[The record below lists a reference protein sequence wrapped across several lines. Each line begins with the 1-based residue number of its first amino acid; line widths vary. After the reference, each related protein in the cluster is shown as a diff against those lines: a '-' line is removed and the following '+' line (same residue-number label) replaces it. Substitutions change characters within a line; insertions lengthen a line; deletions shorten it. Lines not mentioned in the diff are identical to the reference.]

1 MAASIPFLLQMDSSW
16 PSLLQLGT
24 GPTMS
29 RYSCP
34 QQISILPSLKLEVIS
49 VACGRQHTL
58 SLTNNGVSDQ
68 FLILGL
74 TT

>member
-1 MAASIPFLLQMDSSW
+1 
-16 PSLLQLGT
+16 
-24 GPTMS
+24 MS

-34 QQISILPSLKLEVIS
+34 QQVSILPGLKLEVIS
-49 VACGRQHTL
+49 IACGRQHTL

-74 TT
+74 TTGSRMVFLNDLHGSIM